1 MNKKYLYM
9 LSTGHL
15 SVDINSGSL
24 PAILP
29 FFVSEYGMD
38 YTSIAGLMFAS
49 SFLSSVIQPLFGW
62 LADKGSRQW
71 FMGLGVLMT
80 GLSLAL
86 TGFVTDYWSIFAAVT
101 IMGIGSSI
109 FHPEGARNVNAI
121 AGTRKGQ
128 GMSIFS
134 VGGNAGFG
142 FGPLLAVFLITTFG
156 MKGTAFYGFTAI
168 IMSSLLFLAAPSIRQ
183 AAEASRIASQ
193 QDRPVGS
200 AAASPQQNDWAA
212 FGRLFLVIVFRS
224 TAFTAISS
232 FLPLFCIQSLGATPA
247 IGSATLSIISIVGV
261 LATLVGGW
269 LADRK
274 GYVHTLRY
282 GCCLLVPCLA
292 IVAFTHNIWAV
303 FAMLIPMSFAMQGPY
318 AAFVVLGQSYLA
330 KSVGFASGVTLG
342 LSFSMGG
349 IIVPSLGWYADHF
362 GINAVMVLI
371 LIIAACCAAATFL
384 LPQPKRS

>member
-86 TGFVTDYWSIFAAVT
+86 TGFVQDYWSIFAAVT

-121 AGTRKGQ
+121 AGAQKGQ

-134 VGGNAGFG
+134 AGGNSGFG
-142 FGPLLAVFLITTFG
+142 IGPLLAVFLITTFG
-156 MKGTAFYGFTAI
+156 MKGTAVYGLI
-168 IMSSLLFLAAPSIRQ
+168 RPLLTS
-183 AAEASRIASQ
+183 
-193 QDRPVGS
+193 
-200 AAASPQQNDWAA
+200 
-212 FGRLFLVIVFRS
+212 
-224 TAFTAISS
+224 
-232 FLPLFCIQSLGATPA
+232 
-247 IGSATLSIISIVGV
+247 
-261 LATLVGGW
+261 
-269 LADRK
+269 
-274 GYVHTLRY
+274 
-282 GCCLLVPCLA
+282 
-292 IVAFTHNIWAV
+292 
-303 FAMLIPMSFAMQGPY
+303 
-318 AAFVVLGQSYLA
+318 
-330 KSVGFASGVTLG
+330 
-342 LSFSMGG
+342 
-349 IIVPSLGWYADHF
+349 
-362 GINAVMVLI
+362 
-371 LIIAACCAAATFL
+371 CA
-384 LPQPKRS
+384 

>member
-168 IMSSLLFLAAPSIRQ
+168 IMSSLLFLAAPSIRR

-292 IVAFTHNIWAV
+292 VVAFAHNIWAV

-362 GINAVMVLI
+362 GVNAVMVLI

>member
-86 TGFVTDYWSIFAAVT
+86 TGFVEDYWSIFAAVT
-101 IMGIGSSI
+101 TMGIGSSI

-121 AGTRKGQ
+121 AGAQKGQ

-134 VGGNAGFG
+134 AGGNSGFG
-142 FGPLLAVFLITTFG
+142 IVTNIP
-156 MKGTAFYGFTAI
+156 
-168 IMSSLLFLAAPSIRQ
+168 IMSNFNIPNKMITGIR
-183 AAEASRIASQ
+183 IK
-193 QDRPVGS
+193 V
-200 AAASPQQNDWAA
+200 
-212 FGRLFLVIVFRS
+212 
-224 TAFTAISS
+224 
-232 FLPLFCIQSLGATPA
+232 
-247 IGSATLSIISIVGV
+247 
-261 LATLVGGW
+261 
-269 LADRK
+269 RK
-274 GYVHTLRY
+274 
-282 GCCLLVPCLA
+282 
-292 IVAFTHNIWAV
+292 
-303 FAMLIPMSFAMQGPY
+303 
-318 AAFVVLGQSYLA
+318 
-330 KSVGFASGVTLG
+330 
-342 LSFSMGG
+342 
-349 IIVPSLGWYADHF
+349 
-362 GINAVMVLI
+362 LI
-371 LIIAACCAAATFL
+371 LNLF
-384 LPQPKRS
+384 PQF

>member
-86 TGFVTDYWSIFAAVT
+86 TGFVQDYWSIFAAVT

-121 AGTRKGQ
+121 AGAQKGQ

-134 VGGNAGFG
+134 AGGNSGFG
-142 FGPLLAVFLITTFG
+142 IGPLLAVFLITTFG
-156 MKGTAFYGFTAI
+156 MKGTAVYGLIAI
-168 IMSSLLFLAAPSIRQ
+168 LTSSLLFLAAPSIRR
-183 AAEASRIASQ
+183 AAEASRKASQ
-193 QDRPVGS
+193 QGRAVNTS
-200 AAASPQQNDWAA
+200 ADQPKQNDWPA
-212 FGRLFLVIVFRS
+212 FRRLFLVIIFRS
-224 TAFTAISS
+224 TAATAISS
-232 FLPLFCIQSLGATPA
+232 FLPLFASSPSVPA
-247 IGSATLSIISIVGV
+247 PQLAV
-261 LATLVGGW
+261 LRCPLPPLPAFWLHWPAAGW
-269 LADRK
+269 LTGK
-274 GYVHTLRY
+274 V
-282 GCCLLVPCLA
+282 
-292 IVAFTHNIWAV
+292 
-303 FAMLIPMSFAMQGPY
+303 MSIPY
-318 AAFVVLGQSYLA
+318 AMAAACWCPAWLS
-330 KSVGFASGVTLG
+330 SPSPTISG
-342 LSFSMGG
+342 
-349 IIVPSLGWYADHF
+349 PSLP
-362 GINAVMVLI
+362 
-371 LIIAACCAAATFL
+371 C
-384 LPQPKRS
+384 